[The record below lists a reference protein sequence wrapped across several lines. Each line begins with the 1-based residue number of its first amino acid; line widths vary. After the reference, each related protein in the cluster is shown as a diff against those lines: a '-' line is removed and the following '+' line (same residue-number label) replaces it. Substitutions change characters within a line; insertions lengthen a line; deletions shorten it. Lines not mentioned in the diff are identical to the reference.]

1 MNKIDE
7 LNLNDWTYWAQ
18 KLNTRVDEKQ
28 CINSSQKELIRFSN
42 ITKPFWAVL
51 VKKQTSV
58 APKGSRPGQ
67 IFERW
72 TPEGKYVCDIKTG
85 KINMDVVYTES
96 GKTTLIFDNLEEV
109 SDNVDIDL
117 KEYHVYFTPDSD
129 LPSEKY
135 RGLSLP
141 YRPSLYGGSC
151 SLMTKGK
158 PGNESDIKLLKES
171 VRTIIAIASLH
182 EHVCGRVR

>member
-58 APKGSRPGQ
+58 APKGSRRAN
-67 IFERW
+67 I
-72 TPEGKYVCDIKTG
+72 
-85 KINMDVVYTES
+85 
-96 GKTTLIFDNLEEV
+96 
-109 SDNVDIDL
+109 
-117 KEYHVYFTPDSD
+117 
-129 LPSEKY
+129 
-135 RGLSLP
+135 
-141 YRPSLYGGSC
+141 
-151 SLMTKGK
+151 
-158 PGNESDIKLLKES
+158 
-171 VRTIIAIASLH
+171 
-182 EHVCGRVR
+182 